1 MQEVGSDVS
10 IPDFQTL
17 MLPALRRVAERRWR
31 AAELIG
37 ALADEYQLTPEERA
51 EMLPSGRQTRMANRC
66 HWAIA
71 YLAKSGLL
79 TRVGRGEYEAS
90 AEGRELLRSPPER
103 ITLPF
108 LMARYPALRAFRE
121 AGATEAG
128 GADCAPAPIM
138 PAPTATPDDVIDK
151 AVAEIEIK
159 VRDELLERLLDVT
172 PERFERVVIDVLIA
186 MGYGN
191 SVEDAGQ
198 RVGRSGDGGID
209 GVISEDPLGLDLIY
223 VQAKRYRDTA
233 VTSEQLRGFAG
244 ALDDKGARK
253 GVFITTSRFTPDAKS
268 FAERQ
273 QLKRIVLIDGERLT
287 SLMVR
292 HDVGVRAQRVITLK
306 RIDLDYFEP
315 EEVA

>member
-1 MQEVGSDVS
+1 VP

-17 MLPALRRVAERRWR
+17 MLPTLRRVSERRWR
-31 AAELIG
+31 AAELIA
-37 ALADEYQLTPEERA
+37 ALSDEYALTPEERA

-66 HWAIA
+66 HWAVA
-71 YLAKSGLL
+71 YLSKSGLL

-90 AEGRELLRSPPER
+90 AEGLELLKSPPNR

-108 LMARYPALRAFRE
+108 LTARYPALRAFRD
-121 AGATEAG
+121 AGAAEN
-128 GADCAPAPIM
+128 GATDAAPAPM
-138 PAPTATPDDVIDK
+138 APLATATPDDVIDR
-151 AVAEIEIK
+151 AVAEIELK
-159 VRDELLERLLDVT
+159 VRDELLERLLEVT
-172 PERFERVVIDVLIA
+172 PARFERVVIDVLIA
-186 MGYGN
+186 IGYGN
-191 SVEDAGQ
+191 NAEDAGQ

-223 VQAKRYRDTA
+223 VQAKRYRDTS

-253 GVFITTSRFTPDAKS
+253 GVFITTSRFTPDARS

-287 SLMVR
+287 SLMLR
-292 HDVGVRAQRVITLK
+292 HDVGVRAQRHIVIK

-315 EEVA
+315 DEAG